1 MLLGIISEARTI
13 KSLILRGVMLVRTNL
28 FEVGCTLNENCSF
41 LKYMSEGELIFTDGS
56 SLKGSYRILFTSSS
70 ATLKQLFFVS
80 NSFSTEFFTREAD
93 FLRSASGEIIAKDL
107 KKTNVSAKDQ
117 VLMVSCEF
125 QDKG

>member
-13 KSLILRGVMLVRTNL
+13 KSVILRGGTLVRTNL
-28 FEVGCTLNENCSF
+28 FEVGVTLYENCSF

-70 ATLKQLFFVS
+70 ATLKQLLFIS
-80 NSFSTEFFTREAD
+80 NNFSTEFFSREAD
-93 FLRSASGEIIAKDL
+93 FLRSANGDIVAKDL
-107 KKTNVSAKDQ
+107 RKTNVGAKDQ
-117 VLMVSCEF
+117 VLTVTCEF